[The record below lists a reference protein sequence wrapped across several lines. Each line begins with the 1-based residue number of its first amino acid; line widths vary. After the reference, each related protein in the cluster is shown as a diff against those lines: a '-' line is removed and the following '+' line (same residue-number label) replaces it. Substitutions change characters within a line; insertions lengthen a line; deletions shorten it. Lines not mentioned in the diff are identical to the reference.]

1 MLAPAGPLGADGHY
15 VFLFSLSLILHF
27 ITYVFESKSSI
38 LFCAF
43 YSTHLFCISFN
54 HLSCLPAHYFLLIP
68 LSPPK
73 VWKLY
78 SILILLVACLKIV
91 SRTYESLIHN
101 FTLFLNNKGILERF
115 NILSPAH
122 VIASCVSCLPLLTLQ
137 YVTAVRK
144 VRLHLN

>member
-1 MLAPAGPLGADGHY
+1 MALAPAGPLGADGHY

-27 ITYVFESKSSI
+27 ITYLNPNPVSYSVLSSQLTCSVF
-38 LFCAF
+38 L
-43 YSTHLFCISFN
+43 YN

-78 SILILLVACLKIV
+78 SILILLMACLKIV
-91 SRTYESLIHN
+91 SRTYKSLIHN

-115 NILSPAH
+115 NIPSPAH
-122 VIASCVSCLPLLTLQ
+122 VIASCMSCLPLLTLQ
-137 YVTAVRK
+137 
-144 VRLHLN
+144 